1 MFTSLEE
8 LKDINMKKVNEKK
21 KKIIFCGGHH
31 TSSLPIIDKLIESQ
45 EYEIVFVGRKR
56 AFSDDKND
64 SLEFIDINKRDIKF
78 YNLKTGK
85 FYGKSI
91 ISLFRILFG
100 FFDSLVILVKERP
113 NLIVSFG
120 GYIAV
125 PLVIIG
131 FLLRIKI
138 ITHEQTVVTG
148 FGNKIVSFFADRV
161 LLTWKSSEHFFPK
174 HKTKLVGLPLRKVFF
189 KNEYEKFEV
198 NKNLPTIFITCGK
211 TGSHVINE
219 FVLKNLS
226 DLLKNFNLIHQA
238 GDYSVTNDYSN
249 LSLVKNSLDGKV
261 AGKYHLFKFMFDEEV
276 NNAFN
281 TCDFIV
287 SRSGAHTIYEI
298 LHFKKKAILIPIPW
312 VSYNEQYLN
321 AKIVYDLGI
330 GLILEESSLNYENF
344 ELYTKKILVKEIP
357 QQTLDRDLIVRDSEE
372 LFINEIK
379 KLLK

>member
-1 MFTSLEE
+1 
-8 LKDINMKKVNEKK
+8 MKNTTKRKK
-21 KKIIFCGGHH
+21 LIFCGGHH
-31 TSSLPIIDKLIESQ
+31 TSSLPIIDKLIESN
-45 EYEIVFVGRKR
+45 EYEIVFIGRKK

-64 SLEFIDINKRDIKF
+64 SLEFIDIKKRNIKF

-85 FYGKSI
+85 FYGKSLLSILKILYGFWDSFI
-91 ISLFRILFG
+91 ILI
-100 FFDSLVILVKERP
+100 KERP
-113 NLIVSFG
+113 FLIVSFG

-125 PLVIIG
+125 PVVIIG

-138 ITHEQTVVTG
+138 VTHEQTVVTG
-148 FGNKIVSFFADRV
+148 LGNKIISFFSDRI
-161 LLTWKSSEHFFPK
+161 LLTWKSSEQFFPNN
-174 HKTKLVGLPLRKVFF
+174 KTKVVGLPLRKSFF
-189 KNEYEKFEV
+189 NKNNEKFEI

-219 FVLKNLS
+219 FILKNLS
-226 DLLKNFNLIHQA
+226 ELLKNFNLIHQA
-238 GDYSVTNDYSN
+238 GDYSVTNDYAN
-249 LSLVKNSLDGKV
+249 LSLIKDSLNGKV
-261 AGKYHLFKFMFDEEV
+261 AGKYHLFKFMFEEEV
-276 NNAFN
+276 HTAFN

-357 QQTLDRDLIVRDSEE
+357 KETINKDLVIKDSEE